1 MSAQGKVMVDY
12 SHLSF
17 QTASK
22 VLLEVDV
29 MKVLALFIKKTGFY
43 HI

>member
-1 MSAQGKVMVDY
+1 MVDY

-17 QTASK
+17 QIASK

-29 MKVLALFIKKTGFY
+29 LKVLALFIKKLDSTTSDRRM
-43 HI
+43 ILS